1 MHVCYFSIYARKRE
15 PPVCWQIGDI
25 LFFTV
30 SLLFRPNMLRSVSG
44 GHTFVLSPRTSTS
57 NVCVCVCDTEVINL
71 SHCVLSLF
79 SSFVYKSSPMS
90 YLCIVPVEDI
100 ILFLVWRMYEFFTW
114 LAHHHLSWGSKRME
128 TFSHDWFENISHL
141 CSWHSWLWWWSSCAS
156 SQHHHHLFRVLYVT
170 KLMCFDNVL
179 VC

>member
-1 MHVCYFSIYARKRE
+1 MFAIFRYMREKESHPFADRLVTFCFSRSACYFDQT
-15 PPVCWQIGDI
+15 CWDLCQVDTH
-25 LFFTV
+25 L
-30 SLLFRPNMLRSVSG
+30 SCHLEL
-44 GHTFVLSPRTSTS
+44 VLPM
-57 NVCVCVCDTEVINL
+57 CVCVCDTEVINL